1 LRVPP
6 HYDSLLGKLI
16 SHAATR
22 EQALTQLADALDDLV
37 LLGLPTNR
45 RFLAACVRHPVFAA
59 GQALLPFIAEHGD
72 AIRRQLQDEE
82 FAVAPDAAE
91 AALLPHGCAPA
102 LASPFERPLRVRH
115 RGSVLDLPLC
125 EADGIPAA
133 QGAVVQVGPG
143 YWHVQVGAV
152 DLFVADAS
160 FDPPP
165 GTDAADATRDLRA
178 PFNGKVVAVHAA
190 AGRAVKKGETLLVI
204 ESMKLE
210 HALTAPGDALVR
222 SVEVEPG
229 QQVAPGAVLL
239 VFDAA

>member
-1 LRVPP
+1 
-6 HYDSLLGKLI
+6 
-16 SHAATR
+16 
-22 EQALTQLADALDDLV
+22 
-37 LLGLPTNR
+37 
-45 RFLAACVRHPVFAA
+45 
-59 GQALLPFIAEHGD
+59 
-72 AIRRQLQDEE
+72 
-82 FAVAPDAAE
+82 
-91 AALLPHGCAPA
+91 
-102 LASPFERPLRVRH
+102 VRH
-115 RGSVLDLPLC
+115 RDAVLDVPLR
-125 EADGIPAA
+125 EADGVLPSQATVVAVAA
-133 QGAVVQVGPG
+133 GH
-143 YWHVQVGAV
+143 WHVQVGAV